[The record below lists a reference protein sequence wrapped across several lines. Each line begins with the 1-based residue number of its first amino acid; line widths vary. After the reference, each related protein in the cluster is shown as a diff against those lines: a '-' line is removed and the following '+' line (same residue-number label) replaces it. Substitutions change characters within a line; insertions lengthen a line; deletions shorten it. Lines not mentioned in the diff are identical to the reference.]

1 LRFRGQ
7 RWCRPRGTDREGHEI
22 VPQMIHTIPRSALPE
37 NGLVT
42 FEVAGARYLVAD
54 VDGDV
59 QAFSVR
65 GRSEEWAD
73 RAAVADGRVLCPLH
87 GWPIDPFDGQCGA
100 AERCRYEPLSL
111 EVDGDHIR
119 VSLPCP

>member
-1 LRFRGQ
+1 MPRLRARASS
-7 RWCRPRGTDREGHEI
+7 PGTDREGYES
-22 VPQMIHTIPRSALPE
+22 VPLRIHTISRSALPD
-37 NGLVT
+37 NGVVA

-59 QAFSVR
+59 QAFSVL
-65 GRSEEWAD
+65 GRSEPHID

-87 GWPIDPFDGQCGA
+87 GWPIDPFDGRCGA
-100 AERCRYEPLSL
+100 AQRCRWEPLSV
-111 EVDGDHIR
+111 EVGGDEIR